1 MELTKY
7 KIGELI
13 ELTNEKNANG
23 LYGEDDAIGVNID
36 KIIMPMRGNLE
47 KKDFSNFHL
56 VPPRHFAYN
65 PRGSRKLGIGFND
78 TEKTFIITFNDNVF
92 RIKETAKKKI
102 LDTYLFMYLC
112 RKEWDRYAEF
122 ISWGSSTEV
131 FDWNI
136 FCEEEIF
143 LPPIQIQQKY
153 VDVYNA
159 MLENQKSYEHGL
171 DDLKLSFEAL
181 LDEYKHKVEKMPI
194 GSLLKEVD
202 NRNMNGLIK
211 NVQGINITTERVM
224 KSLVGEF
231 TQNEKWSV
239 KGALI
244 SEITDSVLE
253 QLEEWQN
260 RPLKRFYTFL
270 FVDCLYVAIRK
281 DYETK
286 NYAVYVILGYDVDGQ
301 KDILGLWLSE
311 SESKHQWMQI
321 FDELKNRGVED
332 VLFLSMD
339 GVSGLEEGAKA
350 IFPHVTVQRCI
361 VHLIRNSIKYVP
373 NKDYKRFTAQLKKV
387 YGAASLK
394 AAESE
399 FERFRQAWSQYPGAV
414 DVWVRNWQHVAQLFS
429 YGSAVRKILYTTNA
443 VESVNSSFRKV
454 TKKGAFPNENA
465 LLKLLYLRINELYKK
480 WNRRSQSNWA
490 LVRNQLDMDEKI
502 QERIRKYENGGF

>member
-211 NVQGINITTERVM
+211 N
-224 KSLVGEF
+224 
-231 TQNEKWSV
+231 
-239 KGALI
+239 
-244 SEITDSVLE
+244 
-253 QLEEWQN
+253 
-260 RPLKRFYTFL
+260 
-270 FVDCLYVAIRK
+270 
-281 DYETK
+281 
-286 NYAVYVILGYDVDGQ
+286 
-301 KDILGLWLSE
+301 
-311 SESKHQWMQI
+311 
-321 FDELKNRGVED
+321 
-332 VLFLSMD
+332 
-339 GVSGLEEGAKA
+339 
-350 IFPHVTVQRCI
+350 
-361 VHLIRNSIKYVP
+361 
-373 NKDYKRFTAQLKKV
+373 
-387 YGAASLK
+387 
-394 AAESE
+394 
-399 FERFRQAWSQYPGAV
+399 
-414 DVWVRNWQHVAQLFS
+414 
-429 YGSAVRKILYTTNA
+429 KILYY
-443 VESVNSSFRKV
+443 FYQ
-454 TKKGAFPNENA
+454 
-465 LLKLLYLRINELYKK
+465 KLIIINFYFKFK
-480 WNRRSQSNWA
+480 
-490 LVRNQLDMDEKI
+490 
-502 QERIRKYENGGF
+502 

>member
-181 LDEYKHKVEKMPI
+181 LDEYKHKAEKKPI

-202 NRNMNGLIK
+202 NRNMNGSIK
-211 NVQGINITTERVM
+211 NVQGINITKQFM
-224 KSLVGEF
+224 P
-231 TQNEKWSV
+231 SV
-239 KGALI
+239 ANTNGVDLLKYKVVNKGQFVFSGMQTGRDECIRIALFDKDEPIII
-244 SEITDSVLE
+244 SPAYAVLE
-253 QLEEWQN
+253 IIDANVLTEYVMMWFLRKEVD
-260 RPLKRFYTFL
+260 RFGWFMS
-270 FVDCLYVAIRK
+270 DGSIR
-281 DYETK
+281 
-286 NYAVYVILGYDVDGQ
+286 
-301 KDILGLWLSE
+301 
-311 SESKHQWMQI
+311 
-321 FDELKNRGVED
+321 
-332 VLFLSMD
+332 
-339 GVSGLEEGAKA
+339 
-350 IFPHVTVQRCI
+350 
-361 VHLIRNSIKYVP
+361 
-373 NKDYKRFTAQLKKV
+373 
-387 YGAASLK
+387 
-394 AAESE
+394 
-399 FERFRQAWSQYPGAV
+399 
-414 DVWVRNWQHVAQLFS
+414 
-429 YGSAVRKILYTTNA
+429 TN
-443 VESVNSSFRKV
+443 
-454 TKKGAFPNENA
+454 
-465 LLKLLYLRINELYKK
+465 
-480 WNRRSQSNWA
+480 
-490 LVRNQLDMDEKI
+490 LDMDRFYEIEIPIPDINVQKSIVEIYNAYNARRDINEKLKEQI
-502 QERIRKYENGGF
+502 KDICPILIKGSIEEARKAKEA